1 MDPLN
6 YIRSLQLRKVMWQE
20 SLELE
25 DMMTEERRKRDK
37 VVKEQQVIE
46 DEAKRM
52 KIRNVESLLFLKRR
66 GEYII
71 GCKIEEKSPNQKI
84 LFCI

>member
-1 MDPLN
+1 
-6 YIRSLQLRKVMWQE
+6 MWQE

-52 KIRNVESLLFLKRR
+52 KIRNVESLLLLKRR

-71 GCKIEEKSPNQKI
+71 GCKNKLYERKVLTKI
-84 LFCI
+84 FFLFFLFKPIDR